1 MGQKYGSI
9 LLDEKPTKQK
19 NKQANKQKTNNTN
32 NTNKKKK
39 TYKRS
44 G

>member
-9 LLDEKPTKQK
+9 LLDETPTKQK

-32 NTNKKKK
+32 KKKK
-39 TYKRS
+39 LNKNS